1 MIYLEKI
8 VFVLGGWVSTSDLL
22 PQIEPQNQW
31 CGSGFVDPD
40 LYNKSRIR
48 IRMERYE
55 SRTLTVDVQKHVKAD
70 IQISFLIWTY
80 SCIFRISFNI
90 HDFFSFLFWKVQF
103 FGKKL
108 VGFFPWICIENFQ
121 MRIWIRMENFRI
133 QDPYSIIIHMD
144 PHHC

>member
-1 MIYLEKI
+1 MLIFGMQGNNFFLGTGTVMIYLEKI

-40 LYNKSRIR
+40 LYRYNKSRIR

-70 IQISFLIWTY
+70 IQISFLIY
-80 SCIFRISFNI
+80 N
-90 HDFFSFLFWKVQF
+90 FF
-103 FGKKL
+103 
-108 VGFFPWICIENFQ
+108 
-121 MRIWIRMENFRI
+121 
-133 QDPYSIIIHMD
+133 
-144 PHHC
+144 